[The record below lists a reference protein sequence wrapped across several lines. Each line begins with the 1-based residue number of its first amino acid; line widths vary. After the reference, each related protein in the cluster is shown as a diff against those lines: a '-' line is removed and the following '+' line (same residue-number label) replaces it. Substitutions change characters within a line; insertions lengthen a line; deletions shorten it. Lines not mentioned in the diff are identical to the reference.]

1 MSNPPFFLSSSSY
14 LWYAGHILCPTTTT
28 ITVIYLVNNGYIHQ
42 KGLRMHKLGFPFP
55 RSSLS
60 LLLPFNS
67 LMVLSHL
74 LSSIGPIGTS
84 KNICCP
90 SLPTATYLPYLP
102 CHSSRGQLT
111 AIKDLIRIYHG
122 ITSPRAVLGLPLYFI
137 LRAFFSVVLSVYHA
151 FSILWKKLLECVKD
165 SRPVPFR
172 IRWYYSIYLTWRWWM
187 FAAVGIDREMLCPGM
202 LLVTVQL
209 SPDIFQV
216 PYMNWLE

>member
-1 MSNPPFFLSSSSY
+1 
-14 LWYAGHILCPTTTT
+14 
-28 ITVIYLVNNGYIHQ
+28 
-42 KGLRMHKLGFPFP
+42 MHKLGFPFP

-74 LSSIGPIGTS
+74 LSSIGPIETS
-84 KNICCP
+84 MNICCP
-90 SLPTATYLPYLP
+90 SLPTATYLLTLP

-111 AIKDLIRIYHG
+111 AIKDLTRIYYG
-122 ITSPRAVLGLPLYFI
+122 ITSPRAGLGLPLPYFI

-187 FAAVGIDREMLCPGM
+187 FAAVGIDREMLCPSM

-209 SPDIFQV
+209 SLDIFK
-216 PYMNWLE
+216 YMN